1 MVETKLFGKENKLRS
16 KLDEKERKRM
26 KELIENKNERE
37 TSLAKITHS
46 AGNNQPEVEVGNRFM
61 VTVVLWW
68 L

>member
-1 MVETKLFGKENKLRS
+1 
-16 KLDEKERKRM
+16 M

-37 TSLAKITHS
+37 TSLAKVTHS
-46 AGNNQPEVEVGNRFM
+46 AANNQPEVEVGNRFM